1 MAYLNVKA
9 RTLETKIVYY
19 GAGLSGKTTNL
30 EQVKQR
36 SGDGRSGDMMS
47 LDTDGDRTLFFD
59 YLPFEMGK
67 FNGCEVKLQLYTV
80 PGQAKYRET
89 RKRVLSNAD
98 GVVLVLDSQSGALE
112 RNRQSLADLREHM
125 KDNRLDPA
133 RVPIVLQL
141 NKRDLPSAMDPAQ
154 LLDEL
159 GLAGADYVEAVASE
173 GRGVMETL
181 KQATRAV
188 VEAVQRDARTG
199 DGRITRGSES
209 GLDGNTMYEQLTAGG
224 RAPTASGP
232 RNGAPAP
239 SPRTAAASPAIDA
252 ALADLKKEVAS
263 LARQLGKPGTG
274 APINPSNLNELLAA
288 HRLLVRRVDALEG
301 SFQQS
306 LAAFASD
313 LERRLAERISNA
325 LGASLAEAVG
335 AVVEETI
342 TSKLEPMR
350 QGLGNI
356 RRDQVELNER
366 LERIEN
372 ATADSAERVAELR
385 ADWAAGDPELL
396 GRIDALLELYD
407 TASKQWTNMDRRLKH
422 MQSSKHQNGKRSWLS
437 RD

>member
-1 MAYLNVKA
+1 M
-9 RTLETKIVYY
+9 
-19 GAGLSGKTTNL
+19 
-30 EQVKQR
+30 R
-36 SGDGRSGDMMS
+36 SGTPWAGPNPG
-47 LDTDGDRTLFFD
+47 
-59 YLPFEMGK
+59 
-67 FNGCEVKLQLYTV
+67 GCC
-80 PGQAKYRET
+80 R
-89 RKRVLSNAD
+89 
-98 GVVLVLDSQSGALE
+98 
-112 RNRQSLADLREHM
+112 
-125 KDNRLDPA
+125 
-133 RVPIVLQL
+133 
-141 NKRDLPSAMDPAQ
+141 
-154 LLDEL
+154 
-159 GLAGADYVEAVASE
+159 
-173 GRGVMETL
+173 
-181 KQATRAV
+181 
-188 VEAVQRDARTG
+188 
-199 DGRITRGSES
+199 
-209 GLDGNTMYEQLTAGG
+209 
-224 RAPTASGP
+224 PTASGP
-232 RNGAPAP
+232 RNGGPAP

-252 ALADLKKEVAS
+252 ALADLRKEVAS

-325 LGASLAEAVG
+325 LGANLAEAVG
-335 AVVEETI
+335 AVVEQTI